1 MAAAWAV
8 IDAVIDKC
16 ERVVD
21 ALDDQLERIE
31 VAVFEGDEEQSQP
44 IYLRLQE
51 AVRLA
56 RLMHPTLTVLDR
68 LERGELVEC
77 PSALAPLFGDVSD
90 RARRLSDEV
99 TMLGEALDG
108 LLNVN
113 LARVTVRQNV
123 IIQQVSAW
131 AAIAAAATIITGIY
145 GMNFRHMPA
154 LARSWAT
161 RWRSRS

>member
-1 MAAAWAV
+1 MAGCGA
-8 IDAVIDKC
+8 
-16 ERVVD
+16 
-21 ALDDQLERIE
+21 
-31 VAVFEGDEEQSQP
+31 
-44 IYLRLQE
+44 
-51 AVRLA
+51 
-56 RLMHPTLTVLDR
+56 
-68 LERGELVEC
+68 
-77 PSALAPLFGDVSD
+77 PSALAPLFGDVCD

-145 GMNFRHMPA
+145 GMNFRTCLSSLGLGLPDGDHDHDRLCHAPPVLPNMGW
-154 LARSWAT
+154 LG
-161 RWRSRS
+161 